1 MAVFP
6 LNQMIPENITAII
19 ISWII
24 LAIVTLLVIILIGIF
39 FYFFTMWYRWK
50 DREKHSLELVTL
62 LVTVPQDNEV
72 KIDATENI
80 LASLGS
86 LYKSPKFKFLSAF
99 SSQASFSLE
108 IVGTHQDI
116 KFYVCIPKKY
126 QDLIEKQFYSV
137 YAGADIRAVDEPNIF
152 FESGH
157 VEYSWLGQKKLPFY
171 PIKTYKEIPTDPL
184 SSITSVLSKLSD
196 GETMAIQMV
205 LSPTDGSWSKSGKSF
220 ISSTKK
226 SESNAEKASYKVDA
240 RTLESIESKCSKTGF
255 ETAIRLISIAPT
267 TEIAKSN
274 MHNLKACFSQFE
286 SNSNKL
292 SSRKIRLNSLFVDDF
307 IYKYPVIFW
316 HKGKTILSVDEI
328 ASIFHLPNKSIET
341 PNIHWLKA
349 KKAASP
355 PDSPQEGLYIGDN
368 VYRGIDTKFCMT
380 PSDRQRH
387 FYIVG
392 QTGVGKSWLLADMAL
407 QDIKAGKG
415 VCFIDPHDT
424 YESILE
430 RIPPERIDDVIYFD
444 PSQTERPM
452 GFNVMECDRDDQK
465 DFVTSSIINLMYK
478 LYDPYK
484 TGIVGPRFEHAIRN
498 IMLTVMSEPGA
509 TFIEIV
515 RCLTDPSYVQYLLPK
530 VKDPMVRRYWTDQIA
545 QTNDFHKSEVL
556 DYIVS
561 KFGRFIT
568 NTMMRNIIGQST
580 SSFNFRQAMD
590 EGKILIINLA
600 KGTIG
605 EENSA
610 FLGLVLIPKILI
622 AAMSRQDTPEANRRD
637 FYLYVDEFQNFATQ
651 DFAVILS
658 EARKYHLNL
667 TVANQF
673 VSQMDEEVKNAV
685 FGNVGSICS
694 FRVGISDAGF
704 LVRQFQPTFSEHD
717 LLNLGTGEIYLK
729 TMVNGTPKPPF
740 SVKVA
745 AVEKKKPGNPKMAE
759 MIKKLSS
766 LKYGRPLAIVESDIA
781 KRARL

>member
-1 MAVFP
+1 MNESLIVQQINTI
-6 LNQMIPENITAII
+6 L
-19 ISWII
+19 IS
-24 LAIVTLLVIILIGIF
+24 LLIVIMVGVLLVFLGWIF
-39 FYFFTMWYRWK
+39 LMWWKWK
-50 DREKHSLELVTL
+50 DREEKSLKLITL
-62 LVTVPQDNEV
+62 LVAVPQDNEI
-72 KIDATENI
+72 KIDAGEQI
-80 LASLGS
+80 ISSIAS
-86 LYKSPKFKFLSAF
+86 LYKSTKLKFLQPLVAQPSV
-99 SSQASFSLE
+99 SLE
-108 IVGTHQDI
+108 IIGTHDDI
-116 KFYVCIPKKY
+116 KFYISIPEKF
-126 QDLIEKQFYSV
+126 QDLIEKQIYSV
-137 YAGADIRAVDEPNIF
+137 YAGADIKVVEEPNIYTND
-152 FESGH
+152 GK
-157 VEYSWLGQKKLPFY
+157 VEYLWLALKKSPYSPL
-171 PIKTYKEIPTDPL
+171 KTYKEISTDPL
-184 SSITSVLSKLSD
+184 AAVTSTLSKLNEN
-196 GETMAIQMV
+196 ETVVIQLV
-205 LSPTDGSWSKSGKSF
+205 LSPTDGKWAKIGRSF

-226 SESNAEKASYKVDA
+226 SESNPEKASYKVDA
-240 RTLESIESKCSKTGF
+240 KQLEAIEQKSGKAGF
-255 ETAIRLISIAPT
+255 EVIVRIVAVAPSK
-267 TEIAKSN
+267 EIAKMNISN
-274 MHNLKACFSQFE
+274 IKACFGQFE
-286 SNSNKL
+286 SPWNKFT
-292 SSRKIRLNSLFVDDF
+292 SKKIRVKTMFMADF
-307 IYKYPVIFW
+307 IYKYPALMWLKNRTV
-316 HKGKTILSVDEI
+316 LSSDEI
-328 ASIFHLPNKSIET
+328 AGIFHFPNKSIET
-341 PNIHWLKA
+341 PNIYWLKA
-349 KKAASP
+349 KKAPAP
-355 PDSPQEGLYIGDN
+355 TESPQEGLYVGDN
-368 VYRGIDTKFCMT
+368 LYRGVTKKFCMT
-380 PSDRQRH
+380 TTDRQRH

-407 QDIKAGKG
+407 QDIKAGHG

-452 GFNVMECDRDDQK
+452 GFNVMECEREDQK

-498 IMLTVMSEPGA
+498 IMLTVMIEPGA

-515 RCLTDPSYVQYLLPK
+515 RCLTDQSYVQELLPK
-530 VKDPMVRRYWTDQIA
+530 LTDPMVRRYWTDQIA
-545 QTNDFHKSEVL
+545 QTSDFHKSEVL

-590 EGKILIINLA
+590 DGKILIINLA

-622 AAMSRQDTPEANRRD
+622 AAMSRQDTPEANRKD

-673 VSQMDEEVKNAV
+673 ISQMDDEVKNAV
-685 FGNVGSICS
+685 FGNVGTIAS
-694 FRVGISDAGF
+694 FRLGISDAGF
-704 LVRQFQPTFSEHD
+704 LTKQFQPEFGEHD
-717 LLNLGTGEIYLK
+717 LLNLGTGEVYLK
-729 TMVNGTPKPPF
+729 TMINGVPKQPF

-745 AVEKKKPGNPKMAE
+745 AAERLKQGDPKKAE
-759 MIKKLSS
+759 MIKKLSA
-766 LKYGRPLAIVESDIA
+766 LKYGRPRELVEAEIA

>member
-1 MAVFP
+1 MNTDLIIEKLVSWILLAVVLLLALF
-6 LNQMIPENITAII
+6 LTALIGYTAI
-19 ISWII
+19 
-24 LAIVTLLVIILIGIF
+24 L
-39 FYFFTMWYRWK
+39 WYRWK
-50 DREKHSLELVTL
+50 DREKRSLKMVTL
-62 LVTVPQDNEV
+62 LVAIPQDNEV
-72 KIDATENI
+72 KIDAMEQI
-80 LASLGS
+80 LNSMASM
-86 LYKSPKFKFLSAF
+86 YKSAKFKFLQILK
-99 SSQASFSLE
+99 SQVCASLE
-108 IVGTHQDI
+108 IIANNEDI
-116 KFYVCIPKKY
+116 RFYVSVPKDY
-126 QDLIEKQFYSV
+126 QDMIEKQIYSV
-137 YAGADIRAVDEPNIF
+137 YAGADIKAVDDPNIF
-152 FESGH
+152 TENGV
-157 VEYSWLGQKKLPFY
+157 VEYTWLTFKKTAYLPL
-171 PIKTYKEIPTDPL
+171 KTYKEISTDPL
-184 SSITSVLSKLSD
+184 AAVTSALSKLEAD
-196 GETMAIQMV
+196 ETVAIQFV
-205 LSPTDGSWSKSGKSF
+205 ISPTDGKWSKLGKGF

-226 SESNAEKASYKVDA
+226 SESNPEKASYKVDA
-240 RTLESIESKCSKTGF
+240 KQLEAIDNKCSKPGF
-255 ETAIRLISIAPT
+255 ETALRIVAVAPT
-267 TEIAKSN
+267 KEIAKMNISN
-274 MHNLKACFSQFE
+274 IKACFGQLE
-286 SNSNKL
+286 SPWNKL
-292 SSRKIRLNSLFVDDF
+292 SNKKIRFKSLFMDDF
-307 IYKYPVIFW
+307 IYKYQVILW
-316 HKGKTILSVDEI
+316 LKNKTIMSSDEL
-328 ASIFHLPNKSIET
+328 ASIFHFPNKTIET
-341 PNIHWLKA
+341 PNIYWLKS
-349 KKAASP
+349 KKAPAPVESP
-355 PDSPQEGLYIGDN
+355 SEGMYIGDN
-368 VYRGIDTKFCMT
+368 IYRGVSKKFCMSPT
-380 PSDRQRH
+380 DRQRH

-407 QDIKAGKG
+407 QDIKAGHG

-424 YESILE
+424 FESILE
-430 RIPPERIDDVIYFD
+430 RIPPERVDDVIYFD
-444 PSQTERPM
+444 PSMTDRPM
-452 GFNVMECDRDDQK
+452 GFNVMECEREDQK

-515 RCLTDPSYVQYLLPK
+515 RCLTDPSYVQELLPK
-530 VKDPMVRRYWTDQIA
+530 VNDPMVRRYWTDQIA

-622 AAMSRQDTPEANRRD
+622 AAMSRQDIPEDKRRD

-673 VSQMDEEVKNAV
+673 ISQMDDEVKNAV
-685 FGNVGSICS
+685 FGNVGTISS
-694 FRVGISDAGF
+694 FRLGISDAGF
-704 LVRQFQPTFSEHD
+704 LQKQFSPTFSEHD

-729 TMVNGTPKPPF
+729 TMVNGVPKTPF
-740 SVKVA
+740 SLKVA
-745 AVEKKKPGNPKMAE
+745 AAEKKKPGNPKMAE
-759 MIKKLSS
+759 MIKRLSA
-766 LKYGRPLAIVESDIA
+766 LKYGRPRAIVEAEIA

>member
-1 MAVFP
+1 MNVDSIG
-6 LNQMIPENITAII
+6 NQLVSLLLMLLITVGVLLLL
-19 ISWII
+19 I
-24 LAIVTLLVIILIGIF
+24 LLGYGLLI
-39 FYFFTMWYRWK
+39 WYKWK
-50 DREKHSLELVTL
+50 DREEKSLKLVTL
-62 LVTVPQDNEV
+62 LVAVPQDNEV
-72 KIDATENI
+72 KIDAMEQI
-80 LASLGS
+80 IGS
-86 LYKSPKFKFLSAF
+86 FSSMYKSAKIKWLQGFIGQESAT
-99 SSQASFSLE
+99 LE
-108 IVGTHQDI
+108 IVGTDEDI
-116 KFYVCIPKKY
+116 KFYISIPVKF
-126 QDLIEKQFYSV
+126 QDLIEKQIYSV
-137 YAGADIRAVDEPNIF
+137 YAGADIKVVEEPNIYTENGF
-152 FESGH
+152 I
-157 VEYSWLGQKKLPFY
+157 EYAWMGMKKLPFH
-171 PIKTYKEIPTDPL
+171 PLKSYKEIATDPL
-184 SSITSVLSKLSD
+184 AAVTSTLSKLSKD
-196 GETMAIQMV
+196 ESASIQIV
-205 LSPTDGSWSKSGKSF
+205 LLPTDGGWKKPGKSF
-220 ISSTKK
+220 ISNTKK
-226 SESNAEKASYKVDA
+226 NESNPEKASYKIDA
-240 RTLESIESKCSKTGF
+240 RHLEAVENKCSKVGF
-255 ETAIRLISIAPT
+255 EAAIRIVAVAPNKET
-267 TEIAKSN
+267 AKMN
-274 MHNLKACFSQFE
+274 IENIKACFDQFE
-286 SNSNKL
+286 SPWNKFK
-292 SSRKIRLNSLFVDDF
+292 SKKIRLKSFFMDDF

-316 HKGKTILSVDEI
+316 IKNKVILSADEV
-328 ASIFHLPNKSIET
+328 ASVFHLPNKSIET
-341 PNIHWLKA
+341 PNIYWLKA
-349 KKAASP
+349 KKAPAP
-355 PDSPQEGLYIGDN
+355 VDSPQEGLYVGDN
-368 VYRGIDTKFCMT
+368 VYRGVTKKFCMT
-380 PSDRQRH
+380 QTDRQRH

-407 QDIKAGKG
+407 QDIKAGHG

-430 RIPPERIDDVIYFD
+430 RIPPERVDDVIYFD
-444 PSQTERPM
+444 PSQTDRPM
-452 GFNVMECDRDDQK
+452 GFNVMECEREDQK

-515 RCLTDPSYVQYLLPK
+515 RCLTDQSYVQELLPK

-545 QTNDFHKSEVL
+545 QTSDFHKSEVL

-580 SSFNFRQAMD
+580 SSFNFRKAMD

-622 AAMSRQDTPEANRRD
+622 AAMSRQDTPEANRKD

-673 VSQMDEEVKNAV
+673 ISQMDDEVKNAV
-685 FGNVGSICS
+685 FGNVGTICS
-694 FRVGISDAGF
+694 FRLGISDAGF
-704 LVRQFQPTFSEHD
+704 LTKQFQPEFGEHD
-717 LLNLGTGEIYLK
+717 LLNLATGEVYLK
-729 TMVNGTPKPPF
+729 TMVNGTPKQPF

-759 MIKKLSS
+759 AIKKLSA
-766 LKYGRPLAIVESDIA
+766 LKYGRPRALVEAEISQRA
-781 KRARL
+781 KL